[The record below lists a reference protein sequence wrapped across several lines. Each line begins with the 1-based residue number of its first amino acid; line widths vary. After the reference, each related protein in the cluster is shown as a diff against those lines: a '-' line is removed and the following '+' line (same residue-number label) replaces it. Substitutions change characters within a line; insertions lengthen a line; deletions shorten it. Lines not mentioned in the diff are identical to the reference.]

1 MGKMTRKIFLVSRW
15 QVYLYSVFG
24 LAYIYI
30 DGTRKYERYKEELAK
45 LDPKIK
51 YYESKSDN
59 IKSKLNKLSL
69 AATLFG
75 ITSVLGLILT
85 LRMGRRIPKNI
96 YLHN

>member
-1 MGKMTRKIFLVSRW
+1 MKN
-15 QVYLYSVFG
+15 
-24 LAYIYI
+24 
-30 DGTRKYERYKEELAK
+30 
-45 LDPKIK
+45 LDPNIK

-85 LRMGRRIPKNI
+85 LRMGSRIPKNI